1 MTLGA
6 SGIVLR
12 CFLEIQKSRLRKWSL
27 QHRSL
32 TTGDHMESNE
42 DPGSVRREHKV
53 TASLTQDAFDQ
64 MLSRLMGLPG
74 GAHTKPTAVQA
85 IDFYGHTT
93 SFMIQTVKT
102 DGGETAFVSQVSAT
116 GSVRFILPPRV
127 LAVIDRQRVSLTKQ
141 VRRRNGKRIA
151 EERAAAG
158 IKPGFMK

>member
-1 MTLGA
+1 M
-6 SGIVLR
+6 
-12 CFLEIQKSRLRKWSL
+12 Q
-27 QHRSL
+27 
-32 TTGDHMESNE
+32 DNE

-53 TASLTQDAFDQ
+53 TASMTQDAFDK

-74 GAHTKPTAVQA
+74 GAHTKPTAVQD

-102 DGGETAFVSQVSAT
+102 DGGETAFVSQVSAS

-127 LAVIDRQRVSLTKQ
+127 LATIDRQRVSLTKQ
-141 VRRRNGKRIA
+141 VRRRNGRRIA

-158 IKPGFMK
+158 IEPGFMKKK